1 MGQKKPS
8 QLFPSSFSMFE
19 CSFGKLSTR
28 LAMTIKTCFLVLFSR
43 NIIDSDRLL
52 NPISL
57 RHVDSYKPWLFFFCV
72 FHLSV
77 EVEVTGTLSRNSW
90 INRLTAI
97 SLLITIIIIIITV
110 IIIMYSRLFS
120 NQVNKLWHSWEFL
133 LDVSK
138 YIF

>member
-1 MGQKKPS
+1 MGQKNPS

-77 EVEVTGTLSRNSW
+77 EVTETLSRNSW
-90 INRLTAI
+90 INILTAI